1 MIDNVITPMGQS
13 HVFDAGSVL
22 LWVGIYV
29 AVNLIGAAGGYLN
42 RLYED
47 SLEPRG
53 QTHS

>member
-29 AVNLIGAAGGYLN
+29 AVNLIGAAGGYFKPFI
-42 RLYED
+42 YED

-53 QTHS
+53 